1 MFNEKIFIFIWF
13 WLCLVSLFN
22 LFDLISWIYI
32 LIINTHE
39 RYKYVKRRLN
49 SLNSSTN
56 ISGILDDFEDKKI
69 FKRFVNNYLREDG
82 ILALRLMSRN
92 SHDLIVSEVIKNLYK
107 MYATEQ
113 KQKFLINR
121 DSRQKLSNKQ
131 RESPTDISRD
141 VVLDER
147 NMSNSRFAPV
157 NESDEQSNSKISVIQ
172 TSNNKQIETPLL
184 TAAFYQKPM
193 PNSNINPK

>member
-13 WLCLVSLFN
+13 WLFLVSLFN

-39 RYKYVKRRLN
+39 RYKYVKRRLS
-49 SLNSSTN
+49 SLNSSTS
-56 ISGILDDFEDKKI
+56 ISGVLDDFEDKKL

-107 MYATEQ
+107 LYSSDQ
-113 KQKFLINR
+113 KQQFINNR
-121 DSRQKLSNKQ
+121 LKSSHRQ
-131 RESPTDISRD
+131 RENLTGVSTDVI
-141 VVLDER
+141 LDER

-157 NESDEQSNSKISVIQ
+157 NEMDEQTNSKVSIIQ
-172 TSNNKQIETPLL
+172 ASSNKQIETPLSANSYL
-184 TAAFYQKPM
+184 QKP
-193 PNSNINPK
+193 

>member
-1 MFNEKIFIFIWF
+1 MLSINLFNEKIFIFIWF
-13 WLCLVSLFN
+13 WLFLVSLFN

-49 SLNSSTN
+49 SLNSNTN
-56 ISGILDDFEDKKI
+56 ISGVLDDFEDKKL

-107 MYATEQ
+107 LYSSDQ
-113 KQKFLINR
+113 KQQILNNR
-121 DSRQKLSNKQ
+121 LKSSHRQ
-131 RESPTDISRD
+131 RENLTEVSTDVI
-141 VVLDER
+141 LDER
-147 NMSNSRFAPV
+147 NMSNPRFAPI
-157 NESDEQSNSKISVIQ
+157 NEMDEQTNSKVSIIQ
-172 TSNNKQIETPLL
+172 ASSNKQIETPLSANSYL
-184 TAAFYQKPM
+184 QKP
-193 PNSNINPK
+193 